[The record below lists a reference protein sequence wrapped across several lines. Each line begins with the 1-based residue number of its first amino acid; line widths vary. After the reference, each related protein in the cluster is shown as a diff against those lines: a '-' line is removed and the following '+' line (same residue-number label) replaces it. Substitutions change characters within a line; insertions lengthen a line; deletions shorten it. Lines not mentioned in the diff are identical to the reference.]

1 MKFIAQKIKKLWII
15 ILTIIL
21 ISIFLF
27 TYTSNYEPSE
37 NIQIDSHKDNV
48 MRFDNIEE
56 CSIYVTKMD
65 SKSGYPK
72 RSDAGTLFYC
82 QSDRVIIKNN

>member
-1 MKFIAQKIKKLWII
+1 MKYIAQKIKRLWII

-37 NIQIDSHKDNV
+37 NIQIDSHKVNV
-48 MRFDNIEE
+48 KRFDNIEE

>member
-27 TYTSNYEPSE
+27 TYTSNYGPSE
-37 NIQIDSHKDNV
+37 NIQIDSHKVNV

>member
-1 MKFIAQKIKKLWII
+1 MKYIAQKIKNLWII

-37 NIQIDSHKDNV
+37 NIQIDSHKNNV

-82 QSDRVIIKNN
+82 QGDRVIIKNN

>member
-1 MKFIAQKIKKLWII
+1 
-15 ILTIIL
+15 
-21 ISIFLF
+21 
-27 TYTSNYEPSE
+27 
-37 NIQIDSHKDNV
+37 

-56 CSIYVTKMD
+56 CSIYVAKMD